1 MKHMTKEDR
10 EVRIEE
16 IIEMLSDLILNVGI
30 RKLNEKD
37 GDKHV

>member
-1 MKHMTKEDR
+1 MKYMTKEDR

-37 GDKHV
+37 GDKNV

>member
-1 MKHMTKEDR
+1 MTKEDR

-37 GDKHV
+37 GDKYV

>member
-1 MKHMTKEDR
+1 MTKEDR

-37 GDKHV
+37 GDKNV

>member
-1 MKHMTKEDR
+1 MTKEER
-10 EVRIEE
+10 QVRIEE
-16 IIEMLSDLILNVGI
+16 IIEMLSDLILNIGI